1 MRIEPHHIGIC
12 VSDLEASLRFWRDG
26 LGFEAT
32 STPSVGSEWSEA
44 MEIGGELEFSATFL
58 RKDGFEFELLDYS
71 TPRPIGTPSATRLQ
85 RGFTHCAVTV
95 DDIDEVIE
103 HLVAHGG
110 TVIEST
116 RTRVGEGKWA
126 TELVFMADPDGVRV
140 ELIAYG

>member
-85 RGFTHCAVTV
+85 RGFTHFAVTV

-126 TELVFMADPDGVRV
+126 TELVFRADPDGVRV

>member
-1 MRIEPHHIGIC
+1 
-12 VSDLEASLRFWRDG
+12 
-26 LGFEAT
+26 
-32 STPSVGSEWSEA
+32 

-85 RGFTHCAVTV
+85 RGFTHFAVTV